1 MRKNQKVTCV
11 RVNMSLCVF
20 TCLKSL
26 RHEVRSHNLETFKPH
41 FLQCARPNTRKP
53 LFGVRFEKTMTQRA
67 TSTNQKPEVRPIS
80 EWAALIWCCPRP
92 LPLHAGP
99 TGAAEP
105 RTPGEGALRRD
116 RGAIKSRG
124 GRGMRFLAAQSPC
137 SPGSSSLPRSVPPS
151 CLLIISFYSFLKRW
165 RVFFIPLFISSQSAA
180 ARTPSDPRLSALR
193 SPGVR
198 RSGSRLIL
206 LHPSVSLSLWAPL
219 RCSPRSASLSPPSF
233 NFTETPV

>member
-80 EWAALIWCCPRP
+80 E
-92 LPLHAGP
+92 
-99 TGAAEP
+99 
-105 RTPGEGALRRD
+105 
-116 RGAIKSRG
+116 
-124 GRGMRFLAAQSPC
+124 
-137 SPGSSSLPRSVPPS
+137 
-151 CLLIISFYSFLKRW
+151 
-165 RVFFIPLFISSQSAA
+165 
-180 ARTPSDPRLSALR
+180 
-193 SPGVR
+193 
-198 RSGSRLIL
+198 
-206 LHPSVSLSLWAPL
+206 
-219 RCSPRSASLSPPSF
+219 
-233 NFTETPV
+233 